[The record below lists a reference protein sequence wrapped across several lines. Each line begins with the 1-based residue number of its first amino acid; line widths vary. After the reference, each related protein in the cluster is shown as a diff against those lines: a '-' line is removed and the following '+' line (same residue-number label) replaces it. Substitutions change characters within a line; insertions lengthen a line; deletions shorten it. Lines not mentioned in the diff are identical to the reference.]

1 MKIQAK
7 FTINNKEYS
16 GTIEADETAFAPAK
30 ERGIFRP
37 KPGST
42 YWRIS
47 DEGKFESDVFDSY
60 FECDA
65 WDVISGN
72 IFRTREDAQKRLD
85 VIHAE
90 NRIREYLDAHPE
102 MYYEPDKGTTDE
114 KYFAAMRCGEVGV
127 GWDHDM
133 PIGVNIYFARTQL
146 CDQFN
151 KDNADDLKLIAEFGG
166 FRR

>member
-30 ERGIFRP
+30 EPGIFRP
-37 KPGST
+37 KEAERYFSITISGEIGSDSFD
-42 YWRIS
+42 R
-47 DEGKFESDVFDSY
+47 DVSYCQFDL
-60 FECDA
+60 
-65 WDVISGN
+65 ISGN
-72 IFRTREDAQKRLD
+72 CFRTREDAQKRLD